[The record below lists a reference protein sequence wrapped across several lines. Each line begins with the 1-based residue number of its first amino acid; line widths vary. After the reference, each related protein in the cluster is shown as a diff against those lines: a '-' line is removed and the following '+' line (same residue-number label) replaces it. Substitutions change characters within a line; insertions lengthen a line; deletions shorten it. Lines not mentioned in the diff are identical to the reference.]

1 MQETTNQKLSR
12 IIDDALEKVGKFKY
26 YVDPDVYVDLRNLI
40 SNIYSE
46 FISQKDKYKIFF

>member
-12 IIDDALEKVGKFKY
+12 IIDDALEKLGKFKY